1 MQKKSEDY
9 EKYENGNKLS
19 YTDFEKYLDQNYP
32 DKQYDFYSTV
42 YPAMIVKFFL
52 FRKEPLMQ

>member
-9 EKYENGNKLS
+9 GKYENGNKLS
-19 YTDFEKYLDQNYP
+19 YTDFQKYLDQNYP